1 MPNVNKWVL
10 VVLALAVSVS
20 LVPLALIAK
29 ARYTRSA
36 NTQWHLF
43 YDMDQQPKF
52 KTQQPNALFAD
63 GRASRAPVPGAVAWG
78 RLEADDALHRG
89 IAGDAWVTEFPMAV
103 TEDRLAR
110 GKERYDIFCSPCH
123 GLSGYGDGIIAKR
136 ADRLQ
141 EGTWVPPS
149 SYHTDLVRGR
159 PVGHLFNTATHGIRN
174 MAGYGS
180 QISDE
185 DRWAIVM
192 YVRALQRS
200 QSATLGDVP
209 ASERAKLQ

>member
-1 MPNVNKWVL
+1 VKKWTL
-10 VVLALAVSVS
+10 VVLALLMSVS

-36 NTQWHLF
+36 NTQWHVF
-43 YDMDQQPKF
+43 YDMDQQRKF
-52 KTQQPNALFAD
+52 KSQQPNPLFAD
-63 GRASRAPVPGAVAWG
+63 GRASRPPVAGTVAWG
-78 RLEADDALHRG
+78 HLDDDDALYRG
-89 IAGDAWVTEFPMAV
+89 VAGGDWTTEFPVPV
-103 TEDRLAR
+103 TADRLERGRAR
-110 GKERYDIFCSPCH
+110 FAIYCAPCH
-123 GLSGYGDGIIAKR
+123 GLAGYGDGIVAQR

-149 SYHTDLVRGR
+149 SFHTELVRSR

-180 QISDE
+180 QIPVE

-200 QSATLGDVP
+200 QNATLDDVP
-209 ASERAKLQ
+209 PSERPRLQ

>member
-1 MPNVNKWVL
+1 MPDVKKWVL
-10 VVLALAVSVS
+10 VVLALLVSLS

-29 ARYTRSA
+29 ARFTRSE
-36 NTQWHLF
+36 NTQWHVFL
-43 YDMDQQPKF
+43 DMDQQGKF
-52 KTQQPNALFAD
+52 KTQQSNPLFRD
-63 GRASRAPVPGAVAWG
+63 GRASRAPVPGTVARG
-78 RLEADDALHRG
+78 RLHADDAFARG
-89 IAGDAWVTEFPMAV
+89 VSGSDWTAEFPVPV

-110 GKERYDIFCSPCH
+110 GQERYAIFCAPCH
-123 GLSGYGDGIIAKR
+123 GLSGYGDGIVARR

-149 SYHTDLVRGR
+149 SFHTDLVRSR

-180 QISDE
+180 QISTE
-185 DRWAIVM
+185 DRWAIIM

-200 QSATLGDVP
+200 QSATPDDVP
-209 ASERAKLQ
+209 AERRAELQ

>member
-1 MPNVNKWVL
+1 MPDVKKWVL
-10 VVLALAVSVS
+10 VVLAFLVSLS

-29 ARYTRSA
+29 ARYTRSE
-36 NTQWHLF
+36 NTQWHVF
-43 YDMDQQPKF
+43 YDMDQQGKF
-52 KTQQPNALFAD
+52 KTQQPNPLFVD
-63 GRASRAPVPGAVAWG
+63 GRASRPPVPGTVAWG
-78 RLEADDALHRG
+78 RLGDDEHRTLG
-89 IAGDAWVTEFPMAV
+89 VDGDDWATTFPMRV

-110 GKERYDIFCSPCH
+110 GQERYAVFCATCH

-149 SYHTDLVRGR
+149 SFHTDLVRSR
-159 PVGHLFNTATHGIRN
+159 PVGHLYNTATNGIRN

-180 QISDE
+180 QISVD

-192 YVRALQRS
+192 YLRALQRS
-200 QSATLGDVP
+200 QGATIDDVP
-209 ASERAKLQ
+209 AAERTALQ

>member
-1 MPNVNKWVL
+1 MSNVNRWVV
-10 VVLALAVSVS
+10 VVLSLAVSVS

-36 NTQWHLF
+36 NTQWHVF
-43 YDMDQQPKF
+43 YDMDQQGKF
-52 KTQQPNALFAD
+52 KTQQPNPLFAD
-63 GRASRAPVPGAVAWG
+63 GRASRPPVAGTVEWG
-78 RLEADDALHRG
+78 ELDADDALHRG
-89 IAGDAWVTEFPMAV
+89 IEGDGWVTAFPMAV

-110 GKERYDIFCSPCH
+110 GRERFDIFCSPCH
-123 GLSGYGDGIIAKR
+123 GLSGYGDGIVAKR

-149 SYHTDLVRGR
+149 SFHTDLVRGR
-159 PVGHLFNTATHGIRN
+159 PVGHLYHTATHGIRN
-174 MAGYGS
+174 MAGYGA

-200 QSATLGDVP
+200 QAATIDDVP